1 MLQTKKL
8 LALAVVLAALI
19 SVATIAYENYIQDEI
34 YQESADHLLETYGQV
49 AKTFTLFA
57 QRSWNVLSDWDSELQ
72 SIAEEKDVA
81 ALGRSWSSERISG
94 NTATS
99 TCSTRTASS

>member
-8 LALAVVLAALI
+8 LALAVALAALI
-19 SVATIAYENYIQDEI
+19 SVATIVYENYIQNEI

-57 QRSWNVLSDWDSELQ
+57 QRNWNVLSDWDSDLQ
-72 SIAEEKDVA
+72 SIADAKDVA
-81 ALGRSWSSERISG
+81 ALWQELAERKNSWQYS
-94 NTATS
+94 NF
-99 TCSTRTASS
+99 

>member
-8 LALAVVLAALI
+8 LALALVLAALI

-49 AKTFTLFA
+49 AKNIHVVCTA
-57 QRSWNVLSDWDSELQ
+57 QLERAVR
-72 SIAEEKDVA
+72 
-81 ALGRSWSSERISG
+81 LGQ
-94 NTATS
+94 
-99 TCSTRTASS
+99 

>member
-57 QRSWNVLSDWDSELQ
+57 QRNWNVLADWDSELQ
-72 SIAEEKDVA
+72 SIKT
-81 ALGRSWSSERISG
+81 LQPFGRSWSSERIPG
-94 NTATS
+94 NTVTS
-99 TCSTRTASS
+99 TCSTRTVSS

>member
-19 SVATIAYENYIQDEI
+19 SVATIAYQNYIQDEI

-57 QRSWNVLSDWDSELQ
+57 QRNWNVRPTGRVICNLSRRRKTLQ
-72 SIAEEKDVA
+72 PFC
-81 ALGRSWSSERISG
+81 RSWSSEGSPG

-99 TCSTRTASS
+99 TCSTRTVSS

>member
-49 AKTFTLFA
+49 ANIRVVCAA
-57 QRSWNVLSDWDSELQ
+57 QLERAVR
-72 SIAEEKDVA
+72 
-81 ALGRSWSSERISG
+81 LGQ
-94 NTATS
+94 
-99 TCSTRTASS
+99 

>member
-8 LALAVVLAALI
+8 LALALVLAALI
-19 SVATIAYENYIQDEI
+19 SVATIAYENYIQNEI
-34 YQESADHLLETYGQV
+34 YQESADHLLETYDQV

-57 QRSWNVLSDWDSELQ
+57 QRSWNVLATGTVICNLSRRRKTLQ
-72 SIAEEKDVA
+72 PF
-81 ALGRSWSSERISG
+81 GRSWSSERISG